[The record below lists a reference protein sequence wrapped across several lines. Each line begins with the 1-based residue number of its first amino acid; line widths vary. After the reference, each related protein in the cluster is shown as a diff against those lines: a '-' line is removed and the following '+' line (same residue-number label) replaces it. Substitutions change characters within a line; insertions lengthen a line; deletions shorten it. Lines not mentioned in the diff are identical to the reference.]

1 MDNAD
6 ISRIGMF
13 FQEELRKKCL
23 EKGESHNHPPIR
35 QLVPGC
41 PYCKAHGNHLIKSK

>member
-1 MDNAD
+1 MNNTD
-6 ISRIGMF
+6 ILCIGIF

-23 EKGESHNHPPIR
+23 VKGEFHNHPPIR

-41 PYCKAHGNHLIKSK
+41 PYCKIHGNYLTKLK